1 MESLKAAMNLTLDV
15 CVCVCVC
22 VCVSGPGAA
31 VLGGG
36 DVPQD
41 AAAQWSCGAA
51 AR

>member
-1 MESLKAAMNLTLDV
+1 MESLKAAVNLTLDV
-15 CVCVCVC
+15 CVY
-22 VCVSGPGAA
+22 VSGPGAA

-36 DVPQD
+36 NVPQD